1 MPGPDIKDF
10 ISFEGK
16 ELLMVTAP
24 KVFCVGCKW
33 ASRKGNVAA
42 HTFHFMKHHKEK
54 GLWAKKLLWPPYLI
68 LIQSKAKYD
77 VDIS

>member
-10 ISFEGK
+10 VSFEGK

-24 KVFCVGCKW
+24 MVFYVGFKW

-42 HTFHFMKHHKEK
+42 RKFHF
-54 GLWAKKLLWPPYLI
+54 L
-68 LIQSKAKYD
+68 S
-77 VDIS
+77 